1 MKDLRHMT
9 IYIYIYIYVKC
20 VIEAIDNY
28 SKLWVTWHDS
38 NIAHNTS
45 WSWFGILSIT
55 HVDHKGQTKKMSSKV
70 GLVLMSLPSIKLEL
84 NVTSTKY
91 DVPNQ
96 FYVIDLCSGQ
106 IDKNQQIESQF
117 KILKKKCF
125 NLNTMMLIC

>member
-1 MKDLRHMT
+1 M
-9 IYIYIYIYVKC
+9 Y
-20 VIEAIDNY
+20 
-28 SKLWVTWHDS
+28 
-38 NIAHNTS
+38 
-45 WSWFGILSIT
+45 T